1 MSSFGTDDL
10 DGWMNRMDKIRDE
23 LMNRMIRFA
32 NGWMDDWD
40 DKYGMNKTRDKWMIR
55 MNPFGIGMKGY

>member
-1 MSSFGTDDL
+1 
-10 DGWMNRMDKIRDE
+10 MDKIRDE